1 MRRPSPSRRK
11 NPRIRR
17 LGQHFLNDPG
27 ILNKI
32 VRVIDPQP
40 EDRIIEVGA
49 GKGALTFPLA
59 QKAGEVIAIEKD
71 GELIPVLQ
79 SKKPANLTIIEK
91 DVLRVDFRELLA
103 AGEGV
108 PGTAKLVGNLPYSIS
123 TPLMFKVLK
132 NKGLFE
138 KCIFLVQ
145 KEVAERICARPG
157 SKKYAPLSILVEND
171 FSARVHFIVRAGS
184 FSPPPQVESALISLA
199 KRPAPLYQ
207 VSDERLFLEFLQAA
221 FRQRRKIL
229 LNNLRNSGWPPE
241 AAQAAFRDLGLDGTA
256 RPEELTIAQFV
267 RLFEFSGSISKYVIS
282 KRRRN
287 RP

>member
-1 MRRPSPSRRK
+1 
-11 NPRIRR
+11 
-17 LGQHFLNDPG
+17 LNDPG
-27 ILNKI
+27 ILTKI
-32 VRVIDPQP
+32 LRIIDPKP
-40 EDRIIEVGA
+40 EDLIIEVGA
-49 GKGALTFPLA
+49 GKGSLTFPLA
-59 QKAGEVIAIEKD
+59 KKAAEVIAIEKD
-71 GELIPVLQ
+71 GELIPFLRT
-79 SKKPANLTIIEK
+79 KKPANLTIIEK

-103 AGEGV
+103 AGAGV
-108 PGTAKLVGNLPYSIS
+108 PGPVKLVGNLPYSIS

-267 RLFEFSGSISKYVIS
+267 RLFEFFVTFVIGGRS
-282 KRRRN
+282 S
-287 RP
+287 

>member
-1 MRRPSPSRRK
+1 MRRPLLSRRR

-27 ILNKI
+27 ILGKI
-32 VRVIDPQP
+32 VRVIDPRP

-49 GKGALTFPLA
+49 GKGSLTFPLA

-71 GELIPVLQ
+71 RELIPLLRT
-79 SKKPANLTIIEK
+79 KKPANLTIIEQ

-103 AGEGV
+103 AGEGF
-108 PGTAKLVGNLPYSIS
+108 PGPVKLVGNLPYSIS
-123 TPLMFKVLK
+123 SPLMFKVLK
-132 NKGLFE
+132 NKGIFQT
-138 KCIFLVQ
+138 CVFLVQ

-171 FSARVHFIVRAGS
+171 FSARVHFIVHPGS
-184 FSPPPQVESALISLA
+184 FSPPPRVESALISLA
-199 KRPAPLYQ
+199 ARAAPLFQ
-207 VSDERLFLEFLQAA
+207 ISDDRLFLRLLQAA

-241 AAQAAFRDLGLDGTA
+241 AIQAAYRDLGLDRTA
-256 RPEELTIAQFV
+256 RPEELSLAQFV
-267 RLFEFSGSISKYVIS
+267 RLFEFSGSISRYVIS
-282 KRRRN
+282 
-287 RP
+287 

>member
-108 PGTAKLVGNLPYSIS
+108 PGPVKLVGNLPYSIS
-123 TPLMFKVLK
+123 SPLMFKVLE
-132 NKGLFE
+132 NKGLFQ
-138 KCIFLVQ
+138 KCVFLVQ
-145 KEVAERICARPG
+145 KEVAERICAQPG
-157 SKKYAPLSILVEND
+157 SKKYAPLSILVENV
-171 FSARVHFIVRAGS
+171 FSARVHFIVHPGS
-184 FSPPPQVESALISLA
+184 FSPPPRVESALISLA
-199 KRPAPLYQ
+199 TRAAPLFQ
-207 VSDERLFLEFLQAA
+207 ISNDRLFLRLLQAA

-229 LNNLRNSGWPPE
+229 LNNLRNSGWPPD
-241 AAQAAFRDLGLDGTA
+241 AIQAACRDLGLDRTA
-256 RPEELTIAQFV
+256 RPEELSLAQFV
-267 RLFEFSGSISKYVIS
+267 RLFEFFRKYI
-282 KRRRN
+282 
-287 RP
+287 